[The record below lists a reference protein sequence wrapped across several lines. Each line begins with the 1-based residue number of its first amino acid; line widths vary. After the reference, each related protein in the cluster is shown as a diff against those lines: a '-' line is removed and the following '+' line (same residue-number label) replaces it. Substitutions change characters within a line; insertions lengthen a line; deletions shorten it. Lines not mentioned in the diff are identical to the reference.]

1 MLAIVHRFG
10 GFHILRIG
18 LIMSTKCNKLFFAWV
33 ATIIF
38 SVAIVKLTSI
48 GEVILVISEK
58 RGMGIHS
65 FDLIVFIPIILCI
78 IFTAK
83 QVRNR

>member
-1 MLAIVHRFG
+1 MR
-10 GFHILRIG
+10 
-18 LIMSTKCNKLFFAWV
+18 TKSNKLFFAWL

-48 GEVILVISEK
+48 GDVIFVISEK